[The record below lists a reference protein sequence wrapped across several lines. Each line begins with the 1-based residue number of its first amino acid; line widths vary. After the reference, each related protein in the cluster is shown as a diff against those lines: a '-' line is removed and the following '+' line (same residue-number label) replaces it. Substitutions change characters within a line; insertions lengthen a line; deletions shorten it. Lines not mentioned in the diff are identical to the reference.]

1 MVFKMLKILVN
12 VQARHEVKENTKGY
26 ANLEDKGRKVPVEQN
41 RPEDLM

>member
-1 MVFKMLKILVN
+1 MTAKELTIAIDELF
-12 VQARHEVKENTKGY
+12 KENTKGY